1 MKEALDID
9 ILRARES
16 VDDGRDE
23 FFAPCCGKIAETC
36 REKPIHQT
44 ATLRRDAFAGK
55 RLAKKARME
64 AGSVNSS
71 PMQLGA
77 RQGAALTAQKA
88 RANAR
93 AALGSEIVK
102 FAVMDDVAIAAIS
115 IANAAR
121 RPQAH
126 CRGEFGDALTNKAD
140 RMLAWFAQPGK
151 LMCPKG
157 TDPRRCAADF
167 ASAYCDKTGQ
177 TTFVNALQPASDK
190 AGQTAFVNLKEA
202 DPREVRELKQIVNG
216 MRQELCA
223 YLANGNG
230 TPRSYWRR
238 LIERTQEEMRIYERT
253 RRELENEKNAAVWE
267 QKNEALRRLGLRTI
281 PNHRDEEM

>member
-1 MKEALDID
+1 MRYTYAYKTSDGVRHEAAMEAESRDAVFAA
-9 ILRARES
+9 LRAKGIRPIKVVAADGSKANGEMRGLRKHILALSALCLVLS
-16 VDDGRDE
+16 VVAVIGVVAFE
-23 FFAPCCGKIAETC
+23 LSTKHQAPSTHAAAP
-36 REKPIHQT
+36 RHQIYG
-44 ATLRRDAFAGK
+44 D
-55 RLAKKARME
+55 
-64 AGSVNSS
+64 
-71 PMQLGA
+71 P
-77 RQGAALTAQKA
+77 ALVEQF
-88 RANAR
+88 
-93 AALGSEIVK
+93 E
-102 FAVMDDVAIAAIS
+102 
-115 IANAAR
+115 
-121 RPQAH
+121 
-126 CRGEFGDALTNKAD
+126 RGDFGTALTNRAD

-177 TTFVNALQPASDK
+177 TTFVN
-190 AGQTAFVNLKEA
+190 LKEA
-202 DPREVRELKQIVNG
+202 DPREVRELIQIVNG
-216 MRQELCA
+216 MHGELRA

-281 PNHRDEEM
+281 PNHRDEE

>member
-1 MKEALDID
+1 MLQGIASPKNVGMISTRLPNVQRKLQGDLWRSKTLD
-9 ILRARES
+9 RA
-16 VDDGRDE
+16 D
-23 FFAPCCGKIAETC
+23 
-36 REKPIHQT
+36 Q
-44 ATLRRDAFAGK
+44 
-55 RLAKKARME
+55 
-64 AGSVNSS
+64 
-71 PMQLGA
+71 
-77 RQGAALTAQKA
+77 
-88 RANAR
+88 
-93 AALGSEIVK
+93 
-102 FAVMDDVAIAAIS
+102 
-115 IANAAR
+115 
-121 RPQAH
+121 
-126 CRGEFGDALTNKAD
+126 
-140 RMLAWFAQPGK
+140 MLAWFAQPGK
-151 LMCPKG
+151 QMCPKE

-190 AGQTAFVNLKEA
+190 TGQTTFVNLKEA

-216 MRQELCA
+216 MRQELHN

-281 PNHRDEEM
+281 PNHRDEE